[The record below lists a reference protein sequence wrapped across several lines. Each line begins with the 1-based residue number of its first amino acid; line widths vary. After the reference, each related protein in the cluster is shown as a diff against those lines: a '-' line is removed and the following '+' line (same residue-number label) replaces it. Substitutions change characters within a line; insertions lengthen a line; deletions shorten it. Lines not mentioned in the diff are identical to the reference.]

1 MILRPL
7 VSNEPETYLA
17 AEIEPAWAIVARS
30 QAVEAPQYLLITQ
43 PDHAR
48 LSGELAALFRAP
60 FMPEVKQAI
69 AKAIAVHD
77 DGWARRFSFERDLRG
92 DPPRTNTG
100 RPQHFMQ
107 VTVEESIAAWTGSIK
122 AAGEVN
128 RLGEYMVSAHFSRIG
143 RTRIQMEV
151 DTPEDLR
158 HLEGFV
164 REEEEWQ
171 AKHEAEIGLS
181 HETLSE
187 YVDLLQFCDLLS
199 LYLCCGTTKP
209 AEFPQEFNGEKI
221 CIRYDDGVYYT
232 SPTVFGDT
240 PQRFYLPVRAYPSPE
255 AEGFT
260 RIDFHVR

>member
-7 VSNEPETYLA
+7 LSDNSRTRTPEL
-17 AEIEPAWAIVARS
+17 EPAWAVVARS
-30 QAVEAPQYLLITQ
+30 QSLEAPQYMLITQ

-48 LSGELAALFRAP
+48 ISGELAALFRAP
-60 FMPEVKQAI
+60 FMPEVKQPT

-107 VTVEESIAAWTGSIK
+107 VTVQEAIAAWTGSIK
-122 AAGEVN
+122 AAGEIN
-128 RLGEYMVSAHFSRIG
+128 RLGEYMVSAHFERIG

-151 DTPEDLR
+151 DTPDDLR

-171 AKHEAEIGLS
+171 SKHGPEIGLS
-181 HETLSE
+181 DGLLSE

-199 LYLCCGTTKP
+199 LYLCCGSTQP
-209 AEFPQEFNGEKI
+209 AEFPQQFGGEKI
-221 CIRYDDGVYYT
+221 TISYDDGVYST
-232 SPTVFGDT
+232 SPSLFGNAL
-240 PQRFYLPVRAYPSPE
+240 QRFYLPVRVYPS
-255 AEGFT
+255 ADDEGHT
-260 RIDFHVR
+260 RISFQVK

>member
-1 MILRPL
+1 MIIRPL
-7 VSNEPETYLA
+7 LSDSPAASPA
-17 AEIEPAWAIVARS
+17 AEIEPAWAIVARTQS
-30 QAVEAPQYLLITQ
+30 VEAPQYLLITQ

-48 LSGELAALFRAP
+48 LSGELAALFHAP
-60 FMPEVKQAI
+60 CMPEVKQSI

-77 DGWARRFSFERDLRG
+77 DGWARRFSFERDLHG

-122 AAGEVN
+122 AAGEIN
-128 RLGEYMVSAHFSRIG
+128 LLGEYMVSAHFSRIG

-164 REEEEWQ
+164 QEEEEWQ
-171 AKHEAEIGLS
+171 AKHEPEIGLS
-181 HETLSE
+181 PEKLSE

-199 LYLCCGTTKP
+199 LYLCCGTTQS
-209 AEFPQEFNGEKI
+209 AEFPQEFDGKKI
-221 CIRYDDGVYYT
+221 SISYEDGVYNT
-232 SPTVFGDT
+232 SPSLFGET
-240 PQRFYLPVRAYPSPE
+240 PQRFYLPVRVYPSSE
-255 AEGFT
+255 SEGHT
-260 RIDFHVR
+260 RIGFHVR

>member
-7 VSNEPETYLA
+7 LSNSPATTA
-17 AEIEPAWAIVARS
+17 AEVEPAWAIVSRT
-30 QAVEAPQYLLITQ
+30 QAVEALQYLLITQ

-48 LSGELAALFRAP
+48 LSAELAVLLRAP
-60 FMPEVKQAI
+60 FMPEVKQTI

-77 DGWARRFSFERDLRG
+77 DGWARRFPFERDLRG

-122 AAGEVN
+122 AAGEVS

-143 RTRIQMEV
+143 RTRMQTEV

-164 REEEEWQ
+164 QEEEEWQ
-171 AKHEAEIGLS
+171 TKHEPEIGLG
-181 HETLSE
+181 HEKLSA

-199 LYLCCGTTKP
+199 LYLCCGTTQP
-209 AEFPQEFNGEKI
+209 AEFPQEFNGEKVS
-221 CIRYDDGVYYT
+221 IRYEDGVYYT
-232 SPTVFGDT
+232 SLSIFGDT
-240 PQRFYLPVRAYPSPE
+240 PQRFYLPVRVYPSAE

-260 RIDFHVR
+260 RIGFHVK

>member
-7 VSNEPETYLA
+7 LSDIPGNQIS
-17 AEIEPAWAIVARS
+17 EIEPAWVIVARM
-30 QAVEAPQYLLITQ
+30 QAVEAPQYMLITQ

-48 LSGELAALFRAP
+48 LSGELAALIRAP
-60 FMPEVKQAI
+60 FMPEVQQPI

-77 DGWARRFSFERDLRG
+77 DGWARRFPFERDLHG
-92 DPPRTNTG
+92 EPPRTNTG

-128 RLGEYMVSAHFSRIG
+128 RLGEYMVSAHFERIG

-164 REEEEWQ
+164 NGEEEWQ
-171 AKHEAEIGLS
+171 SKHEAEIGLS
-181 HETLSE
+181 KEKLYE
-187 YVDLLQFCDLLS
+187 YIDLLQFCDLLS
-199 LYLCCGTTKP
+199 LYLCCGATQP
-209 AEFPQEFNGEKI
+209 AEFPQQFKGERI
-221 CIRYDDGVYYT
+221 TVRYENGVYHT
-232 SPTVFGDT
+232 TPSLFGST
-240 PQRFYLPVRAYPSPE
+240 PQRFYLPVRVYPSSE
-255 AEGFT
+255 EKEGHS
-260 RIDFHVR
+260 RISFHVR